1 MTLLLKSIVVWLIF
15 ILAESLNGMMRILW
29 LIPAWGDVLA
39 HQISFVIGTLLILA
53 IAILFVPWLQIRRLF
68 PLLTVGIL
76 WALLTLAFEIAL
88 GYMIFG
94 YSWEQIMADYN
105 LRQGGLMPFGLAW
118 LALSPAIAARI
129 RGLLLHEHP
138 QVSEQ

>member
-1 MTLLLKSIVVWLIF
+1 
-15 ILAESLNGMMRILW
+15 
-29 LIPAWGDVLA
+29 
-39 HQISFVIGTLLILA
+39 
-53 IAILFVPWLQIRRLF
+53 
-68 PLLTVGIL
+68 LTVGIL